1 MCKRWVIDCTRH
13 YILACNSRCNTDEL
27 RKFLARKKI
36 EMDQKM
42 ADPGSLNLA
51 AKSGTMS
58 VETMKNLGI
67 SAGAFK
73 QHVVSVMLCLLQVV
87 LVL

>member
-1 MCKRWVIDCTRH
+1 
-13 YILACNSRCNTDEL
+13 
-27 RKFLARKKI
+27 
-36 EMDQKM
+36 MDQKM

-58 VETMKNLGI
+58 VETMKMLGI

-73 QHVVSVMLCLLQVV
+73 QHAVSVCLLQVV
-87 LVL
+87 LVLLTGGNHFSIAGI